1 MSFIVCAI
9 AMYGFW
15 WNKPF
20 GVERRH
26 ILLDLSG
33 NGGASPAEPWH
44 SLDSRV
50 PEVVDSSGEGNREKM
65 IDLLIDYED
74 SILVSLNRAT
84 LVLYLAGACFSSTH
98 LVAWNWSFPTPLVQ
112 TLWRIFSVMAFV
124 SSFFPL
130 ATLFAYILSIILA
143 CFFPCILSSDLFTSE
158 RPIHMIYTLFLILAA
173 ICFVGYV
180 VARVTLLVLT
190 FYCFAS
196 MPASVYERVDWTGF
210 IPHFG

>member
-1 MSFIVCAI
+1 
-9 AMYGFW
+9 
-15 WNKPF
+15 
-20 GVERRH
+20 
-26 ILLDLSG
+26 
-33 NGGASPAEPWH
+33 
-44 SLDSRV
+44 
-50 PEVVDSSGEGNREKM
+50 
-65 IDLLIDYED
+65 
-74 SILVSLNRAT
+74 
-84 LVLYLAGACFSSTH
+84 
-98 LVAWNWSFPTPLVQ
+98 
-112 TLWRIFSVMAFV
+112 MAFV

-130 ATLFAYILSIILA
+130 ATLFAYILSIILPCFLA